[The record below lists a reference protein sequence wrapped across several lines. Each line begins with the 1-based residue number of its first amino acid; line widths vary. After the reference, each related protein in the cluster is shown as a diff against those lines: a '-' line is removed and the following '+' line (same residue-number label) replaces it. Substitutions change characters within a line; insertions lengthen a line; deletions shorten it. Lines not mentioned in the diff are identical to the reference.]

1 MANPWVQNFLV
12 FLIFL
17 NAVILGLE
25 TDADIMNSMGPQ
37 LLFIDRAILW
47 IFIAGVVVLITAID
61 HDLRIV
67 HRELSELR
75 QLLEKKTE
83 QSPRLP

>member
-12 FLIFL
+12 FLILL

-37 LLFIDRAILW
+37 LLLIDHLILW
-47 IFIAGVVVLITAID
+47 IFIAGVVVLITAI
-61 HDLRIV
+61 
-67 HRELSELR
+67 
-75 QLLEKKTE
+75 
-83 QSPRLP
+83 

>member
-12 FLIFL
+12 FLILL